1 MLTVAVLRT
10 PAAVRHQVMMEQGE
24 QEQQEAGL
32 LDLESLEEEVEMTP
46 NDPPIRPII
55 TTVNLTIHQD
65 SIRLHVYVNYV
76 NAW

>member
-32 LDLESLEEEVEMTP
+32 LDLESLEEGVEMTP
-46 NDPPIRPII
+46 NDLPIRPII

-76 NAW
+76 NA